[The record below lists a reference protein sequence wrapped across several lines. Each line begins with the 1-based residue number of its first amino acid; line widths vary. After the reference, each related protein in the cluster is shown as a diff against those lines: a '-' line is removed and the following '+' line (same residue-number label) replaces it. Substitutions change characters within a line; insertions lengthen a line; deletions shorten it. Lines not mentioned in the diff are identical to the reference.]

1 MEINSLVVGEGSRRN
16 FCYLLT
22 ILAVVRKIQRKGV
35 RAVRGAGGV
44 RAGRC
49 ARRPGQQK
57 RSRGVLVRTRRRIT
71 KLSLHGGALLWHRHM
86 VFSQQWLMVCI

>member
-1 MEINSLVVGEGSRRN
+1 MEINSRVVGEGSGRN
-16 FCYLLT
+16 VCYLAT

-35 RAVRGAGGV
+35 RAAGAGGA

-57 RSRGVLVRTRRRIT
+57 RSRAVLLRTRRRIT